1 MYELCITID
10 PTITEEV
17 QYLKK
22 KKKEEENMLLINVS
36 VQGYGN
42 AVLTASCVKT
52 PIQGNDHKDGII
64 ESYHP

>member
-1 MYELCITID
+1 
-10 PTITEEV
+10 
-17 QYLKK
+17 
-22 KKKEEENMLLINVS
+22 MLLINVS

-42 AVLTASCVKT
+42 AVLTALCVKT

>member
-1 MYELCITID
+1 MHYDRPNYNRGGSISLK
-10 PTITEEV
+10 
-17 QYLKK
+17 KK

-42 AVLTASCVKT
+42 AVLTALCVKT

-64 ESYHP
+64 ESYHT